1 MKIEEIIKKLKNEF
15 IRIKNMGYVKSNREG
30 TTGIGKTFEDLLGK
44 KEDRLSI
51 PDYYGIEIKT
61 KRGYSK
67 SYTTLFCLTLN
78 GEEEF
83 QTNRLKEMYG
93 YPDKVIKRAKV
104 LNNNVYANKPTLI
117 ANRYL
122 FKLDI
127 DYNEEKVYLTILDR
141 NLMFLEKKAYFKFCD
156 IKKRL
161 EEKLMFLA
169 FVKGWPKIINNNTFY
184 KYTNMDLYKLKSFD
198 TFLDLLSKGVIRVN
212 FKIGVFKNG
221 ENTGKIHDRGTS
233 FDIQEKDLIKL
244 FDKID

>member
-1 MKIEEIIKKLKNEF
+1 MNIEEIIKKLKNEF

-44 KEDRLSI
+44 KEDSLTI
-51 PDYYGIEIKT
+51 PYYYGIEIKT

-67 SYTTLFCLTLN
+67 SYTTLFCLTLK
-78 GEEEF
+78 GEEKY
-83 QTNRLKEMYG
+83 QINRLKDIYG
-93 YPDKVIKRAKV
+93 YPDKVIKNSKV
-104 LNNNVYANKPTLI
+104 LNNSVYANKATLI

-127 DYNEEKVYLTILDR
+127 DYNEEKIYLSILDK
-141 NLMFLEKKAYFKFCD
+141 NLMFLEKKAYFEFSD

-161 EEKLMFLA
+161 EEKLMFVA
-169 FVKGWPKIINNNTFY
+169 YVKGWPKKINDITYY

-198 TFLDLLSKGVIRVN
+198 KFLELLNEGVIRVN
-212 FKIGVFKNG
+212 FKIGVYKSG
-221 ENTGKIHDRGTS
+221 ENKGKIYDRGTS